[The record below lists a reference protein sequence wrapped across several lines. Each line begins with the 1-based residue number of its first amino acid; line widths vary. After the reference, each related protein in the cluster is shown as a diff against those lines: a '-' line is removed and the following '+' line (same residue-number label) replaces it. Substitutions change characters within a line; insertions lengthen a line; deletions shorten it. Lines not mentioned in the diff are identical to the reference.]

1 MSLATNFVRVLTPK
15 NMAATMITANMIC
28 RPTITMSN
36 KQVPEETRKYTASR
50 EFCTEFF
57 GLANN
62 LVFVT
67 FLENLGGQIAAKK
80 ETGQFLNKD
89 NLRKIKKSV
98 MSGLNPQEQKIKTG
112 ILLASFLGT
121 AASAAFFTPLLNNF
135 VLNKFLDKIIKNKNN
150 KEENIFSKH
159 YKLT

>member
-1 MSLATNFVRVLTPK
+1 VSLSTNFVRFLTPK
-15 NMAATMITANMIC
+15 NMAATMITANLIC
-28 RPTITMSN
+28 RPAITMSN

-57 GLANN
+57 GLVNN

-80 ETGQFLNKD
+80 ETGQFLDKI
-89 NLRKIKKSV
+89 NLRKIKREITPN
-98 MSGLNPQEQKIKTG
+98 LNLKEQKIKTG
-112 ILLASFLGT
+112 ILLASFIGT

-135 VLNKFLDKIIKNKNN
+135 VLNKFLDKIIKKENKN
-150 KEENIFSKH
+150 EENIFKKH

>member
-1 MSLATNFVRVLTPK
+1 
-15 NMAATMITANMIC
+15 
-28 RPTITMSN
+28 MSN